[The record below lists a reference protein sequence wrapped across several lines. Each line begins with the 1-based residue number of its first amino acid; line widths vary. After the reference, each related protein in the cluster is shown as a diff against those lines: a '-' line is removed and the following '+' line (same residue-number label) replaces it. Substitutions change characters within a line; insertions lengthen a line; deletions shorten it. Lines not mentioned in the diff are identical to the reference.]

1 MKKHIYITI
10 LIILSIAVK
19 AVAQDFAR
27 WNFGVHTEVGR
38 DWYHRDYTKM
48 PKPLPNGYV
57 EDFASKYS
65 MAAGL
70 FAERFFNP
78 NLSALLQLTYLRKS
92 MPPWVFGE
100 FSGVASVDYVKE
112 IQHRVIA
119 ETGAR
124 WYINPSSKL
133 TFFVDGKV
141 GAGRFVA
148 SDCYE
153 LSWGKF
159 VITDAFG
166 YNLLTPFYSASAGI
180 RWKRLTLSGEFRQD
194 MKPITRYYSATSITS
209 RGFFG
214 KVSISFLPRKLRGA
228 KPRDPQP
235 RNPEPRD
242 PQPRV

>member
-1 MKKHIYITI
+1 MKKHIYVAI
-10 LIILSIAVK
+10 LITLCLSAG
-19 AVAQDFAR
+19 AAAQDFAR
-27 WNFGVHTEVGR
+27 WNFGVHAEVGR
-38 DWYHRDYTKM
+38 DWYHRDYTEM
-48 PKPLPNGYV
+48 PKPLPNGYI

-65 MAAGL
+65 MGAGL
-70 FAERFFNP
+70 FAERFFIP

-100 FSGVASVDYVKE
+100 FSGVTSMAYVKE

-119 ETGAR
+119 ETGTR

-141 GAGRFVA
+141 GVSRFIA

-153 LSWGKF
+153 LSSGKF

-166 YNLLTPFYSASAGI
+166 YNRLSPFYSASAGV
-180 RWKRLTLSGEFRQD
+180 RWKKLTLSGEFRQD
-194 MKPITRYYSATSITS
+194 MRPITRYFSATSITS

-214 KVSISFLPRKLRGA
+214 KISFSPRL
-228 KPRDPQP
+228 
-235 RNPEPRD
+235 
-242 PQPRV
+242 